1 MIYRNRVKEALQ
13 SSGFALGTFVQN
25 SSPENAEIAAA
36 SGFDYIILDMEH
48 GSFGIDGLVN
58 LIRGVQLAGV
68 APVVRLPDD
77 SEAGIM
83 KALDAGA
90 VGILVPG
97 VSKADQAAK
106 IIRATRY
113 APIGSRGACPRV
125 RAAGH
130 GMYPWKDHVEWSNQ
144 NVMVWLL
151 IETVE
156 GFENFDK
163 IVTIPGIDAVAFG
176 AFDLSQSMGLNGQSE
191 HPEVKNQI
199 EKAFTL
205 AKKNRVDIQI
215 HLLGGSSLEIQEA
228 VQRWA
233 SLGARIFSCMT
244 DRRILALG
252 FKEAYSSMA
261 SVHPG
266 KK

>member
-13 SSGFALGTFVQN
+13 SSGFALGTFVQIA
-25 SSPENAEIAAA
+25 SPENAEIAAA

-58 LIRGVQLAGV
+58 MIRGVQLAGA
-68 APVVRLPDD
+68 APIVRLPDG

-83 KALDAGA
+83 KVLDAGA

-97 VSKADQAAK
+97 VSNADEAVR

-113 APIGSRGACPRV
+113 APAGSRGSCPRV
-125 RAAGH
+125 RATAH
-130 GMYPWKDHVEWSNQ
+130 GLNPWKDHVEWSNQ

-151 IETVE
+151 IETIE
-156 GFENFDK
+156 GFKNFDK
-163 IVTIPGIDAVAFG
+163 IAALSAIDAVAFG
-176 AFDLSQSMGLNGQSE
+176 AFDLSQSMGLNGQTE

-205 AKKNRVDIQI
+205 AKKNQIDIQMQ
-215 HLLGGSSLEIQEA
+215 LFGTSFQEIKESIR
-228 VQRWA
+228 RWA

-244 DRRILALG
+244 DRRVLALG
-252 FKEAYSSMA
+252 FKEAYSGLA
-261 SVHPG
+261 SVREG
-266 KK
+266 IK

>member
-113 APIGSRGACPRV
+113 APIGSRGACPRDV
-125 RAAGH
+125 
-130 GMYPWKDHVEWSNQ
+130 
-144 NVMVWLL
+144 
-151 IETVE
+151 
-156 GFENFDK
+156 
-163 IVTIPGIDAVAFG
+163 
-176 AFDLSQSMGLNGQSE
+176 
-191 HPEVKNQI
+191 
-199 EKAFTL
+199 
-205 AKKNRVDIQI
+205 
-215 HLLGGSSLEIQEA
+215 SLEGSRRM
-228 VQRWA
+228 VQPKRDGLVA
-233 SLGARIFSCMT
+233 HR
-244 DRRILALG
+244 DRRRL
-252 FKEAYSSMA
+252 
-261 SVHPG
+261 
-266 KK
+266 